1 MITEPSTRYSLP
13 PLKKTQ
19 RKSTSPGIVKKIQK
33 IHEIREN
40 DWKLL
45 EKKISSRH
53 QTIKINGE
61 NSFMR
66 DMWAF
71 KSMSRSCVENIQD
84 TSGFK
89 LRKEVALRNMY
100 KRRLEH
106 LFTSANTSIIK
117 S

>member
-1 MITEPSTRYSLP
+1 
-13 PLKKTQ
+13 
-19 RKSTSPGIVKKIQK
+19 
-33 IHEIREN
+33 
-40 DWKLL
+40 
-45 EKKISSRH
+45 
-53 QTIKINGE
+53 
-61 NSFMR
+61 MR